1 MTNPLNLP
9 KTEDV
14 KSFDLGNTTAH
25 LVKITPENK
34 DYLVKLALSMYIG
47 MRCRYCQVEFVSLD
61 ELNDVVWASR
71 PGEPAQIAHSECF
84 SQHNCQTSVS

>member
-14 KSFDLGNTTAH
+14 KSYDLGHLTAH
-25 LVKITPENK
+25 LIKITPENK
-34 DYLVKLALSMYIG
+34 DYLVKLAMSQYLG
-47 MRCRYCQVEFVSLD
+47 MHCRYCQVEFVSLD
-61 ELNDVVWASR
+61 ELRHVVLASM

-84 SQHNCQTSVS
+84 KRHNPQP